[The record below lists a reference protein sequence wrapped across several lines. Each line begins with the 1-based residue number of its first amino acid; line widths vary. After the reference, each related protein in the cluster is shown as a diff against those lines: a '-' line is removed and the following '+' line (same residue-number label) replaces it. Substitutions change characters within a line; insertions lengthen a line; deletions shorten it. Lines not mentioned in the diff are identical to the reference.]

1 MCWCSETP
9 TCLQSL
15 LKAISRN
22 LSGKE
27 LTVPVRRDHC
37 LTDAM
42 CVMKRQVFS
51 PQKILKVKLK
61 ISVTA
66 CIFMSAVNRLSFW
79 ERLLKME
86 EVHYESF
93 GV

>member
-1 MCWCSETP
+1 MVIFSACCLSSETP
-9 TCLQSL
+9 ACLRSL

-22 LSGKE
+22 LSGDE

-42 CVMKRQVFS
+42 WVMKRQVFA
-51 PQKILKVKLK
+51 PQKSLRVI
-61 ISVTA
+61 A
-66 CIFMSAVNRLSFW
+66 CILIYAVIRLNFW

-86 EVHYESF
+86 VVHYESS